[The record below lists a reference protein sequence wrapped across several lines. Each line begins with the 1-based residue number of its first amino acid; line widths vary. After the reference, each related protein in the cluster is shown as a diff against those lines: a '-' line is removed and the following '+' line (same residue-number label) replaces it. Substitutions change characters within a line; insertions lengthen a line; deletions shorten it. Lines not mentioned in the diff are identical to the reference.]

1 MNSQLFQA
9 LVDVDKWM
17 NKEYG
22 EWMHHT
28 SCGLSAPNGQVCL
41 GSKFKLQ
48 TFTECGQFLVIE
60 VNLYPG
66 VRLSPSINVGSVQY
80 DLFGAIHVQQASSA
94 TSQHFVAFVQ
104 VDGVWFRVDDLA
116 GDPSKKRTLKRT
128 CAAQATAAD
137 VRNPAKSWLI
147 NIAIYV
153 QSTLQPG

>member
-1 MNSQLFQA
+1 M
-9 LVDVDKWM
+9 
-17 NKEYG
+17 
-22 EWMHHT
+22 
-28 SCGLSAPNGQVCL
+28 
-41 GSKFKLQ
+41 
-48 TFTECGQFLVIE
+48 IE

-116 GDPSKKRTLKRT
+116 GNPSKKRTHKQT
-128 CAAQATAAD
+128 CTTQTTGANT
-137 VRNPAKSWLI
+137 RNPSRKWLT
-147 NIAIYV
+147 NVAIYV